1 MIINILNNVNPKM
14 IIILITKLFILNLKS
29 KYIFIYYL
37 LDFQKLNK
45 TKILYLL
52 KLIFSYLNEF
62 YF

>member
-1 MIINILNNVNPKM
+1 M
-14 IIILITKLFILNLKS
+14 IIILITKLFKLLILKS

-45 TKILYLL
+45 TKIYYLF

-62 YF
+62 YFLKYKLIIIF

>member
-1 MIINILNNVNPKM
+1 M
-14 IIILITKLFILNLKS
+14 IIILITKLLKLNLKS

-62 YF
+62 YFLNIN